1 MKAEVTAQ
9 HVWLR
14 RLLGEWCH
22 EMTSADGVEQAAGT
36 IVGVETVR
44 ALGDTWVLAEGRGQ
58 MPDGT
63 PTQTLMTLGFDPA
76 QQLFVGTWV
85 GSMMNHLWIYRRGTL
100 DAAERVLTLEAEGPR
115 FDGKPGTAQYRD
127 VLEIVNDDERRLHG
141 NILLEDGRWS
151 CFMTMFHR
159 RVR

>member
-9 HVWLR
+9 HAWLR
-14 RLLGEWCH
+14 GLLGEWSH
-22 EMTSADGVEQAAGT
+22 EVVSSDGAEQPAGT
-36 IVGVETVR
+36 MGGVETVR

-76 QQLFVGTWV
+76 QQVFVGTWV
-85 GSMMNHLWIYRRGTL
+85 GSMMNHLWVYRRGTL

-127 VLEIVNDDERRLHG
+127 TIEIVNDDERRLHG
-141 NILLEDGRWS
+141 SILLDEGRWT
-151 CFMTMFHR
+151 CFMTVRYR